1 MRDVKILLTG
11 LVLMMALGGCG
22 QKGPLFREHQ
32 DASVRSAVEAV
43 DAGPGIND
51 TRNSKESGE

>member
-1 MRDVKILLTG
+1 M
-11 LVLMMALGGCG
+11 VLMMALGGCG